1 MGYSGRLIEMKHRRP
16 SSPVIILPCQVGP
29 PNRQWCRGQCSCIAA
44 RDCDASAGLANRCA
58 VRLRARESKA
68 CLSMQGMLSSACIRI
83 YSSAVSLGT
92 RVNHPSL
99 TSEIYRRCFGKGSLL
114 QLANATVVLE
124 NGHGLSNTDHLL
136 WG

>member
-1 MGYSGRLIEMKHRRP
+1 VPWP
-16 SSPVIILPCQVGP
+16 SIIPVAFPISQRHPEPTV
-29 PNRQWCRGQCSCIAA
+29 A
-44 RDCDASAGLANRCA
+44 RSAK
-58 VRLRARESKA
+58 SKA
-68 CLSMQGMLSSACIRI
+68 SLSMQGMLSSACIRI